1 MSTLLDEPITS
12 PAVSPAQQLRGTT
25 AAVRLSISWLGVRKS
40 LTREQKAQAAATF
53 DAAGEFLSAGKKLL
67 DTSHPAYKAVTGVRN
82 RIVSYWK
89 GMSLPF
95 PEPGIRLI
103 RQDEID
109 VFNSHLNRLREE
121 LADAVT
127 TLDEQYAELR
137 SAARLRLGSLY
148 DVADYPVTLAGLF
161 DVSWDFPSVE
171 PPPYLQQLNPELYEA
186 ECQRVRARFDE
197 AVQLAEE
204 AFTEELAK
212 LVSHLTD
219 RLSGSDDGQPKV
231 FRDSA
236 VENLS
241 EFFQRFRNLSLSSDE
256 QLDGLVDQ
264 VQQLMQGIEPQQLRR
279 SDTLREHVSR
289 ELASVQ
295 SALDD
300 LLVDRPRRNILR
312 RPR

>member
-12 PAVSPAQQLRGTT
+12 PAVSPAQQLRSTT

-40 LTREQKAQAAATF
+40 LSREQKAQAAATF
-53 DAAGEFLSAGKKLL
+53 DASGEFLSAGKKLL

-103 RQDEID
+103 RQDDID
-109 VFNSHLNRLREE
+109 LFNSHLSQLRVE
-121 LADAVT
+121 LADAVA
-127 TLDEQYAELR
+127 TLDEQYDELR
-137 SAARLRLGSLY
+137 SAARQRLGSLY
-148 DVADYPVTLAGLF
+148 NVADYPASLAGLF

-212 LVSHLTD
+212 LVSHLAE
-219 RLSGSDDGQPKV
+219 RLSGNSSNRLAPGPMLRWTIARSPTSLISKWMRDDDRNSLPESGFIPTREIVHGQ
-231 FRDSA
+231 A
-236 VENLS
+236 
-241 EFFQRFRNLSLSSDE
+241 
-256 QLDGLVDQ
+256 
-264 VQQLMQGIEPQQLRR
+264 
-279 SDTLREHVSR
+279 
-289 ELASVQ
+289 
-295 SALDD
+295 
-300 LLVDRPRRNILR
+300 
-312 RPR
+312 